1 MQVPM
6 ASSPSQSAS
15 ESTSTQ
21 LRRHNEKIVRPLGVE
36 PVEGGQEDVS
46 LMAFMDLTD
55 SENPN
60 FIIFTSNATDVSD
73 SGFSVDIFSFGL

>member
-36 PVEGGQEDVS
+36 PVEGGQEDV
-46 LMAFMDLTD
+46 DG
-55 SENPN
+55 
-60 FIIFTSNATDVSD
+60 VY
-73 SGFSVDIFSFGL
+73 GFDG